1 MHQSFDS
8 TQNLDSK
15 GKAMSQPGNKNGAK
29 NLGLTS
35 ELWSIQDS
43 NRILDI
49 LLIRLKILVFY
60 FMKI

>member
-29 NLGLTS
+29 
-35 ELWSIQDS
+35 I
-43 NRILDI
+43 
-49 LLIRLKILVFY
+49 
-60 FMKI
+60 